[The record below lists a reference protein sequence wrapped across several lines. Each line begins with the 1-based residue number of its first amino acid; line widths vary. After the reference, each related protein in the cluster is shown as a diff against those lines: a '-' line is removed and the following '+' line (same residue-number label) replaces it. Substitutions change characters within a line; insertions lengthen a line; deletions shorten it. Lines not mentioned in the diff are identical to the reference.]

1 MSQEAIR
8 FLTVALVGLSS
19 LGPPAQDAKLDE
31 EALRGRDRAA
41 LLNVRTVLLAQKQFA
56 SRNGALYGPFECLT
70 KPETCLPDFPKEDA
84 PFLDPTYDWL
94 ETRLGY
100 ERRFHPGPK
109 ATEDELRRAKAVP
122 DSLKA
127 FAFTAVPVKSGE
139 TGLRAYCGDAT
150 GKICF
155 TADGATPGIR
165 EGRCVPPCQELK

>member
-1 MSQEAIR
+1 MRRER
-8 FLTVALVGLSS
+8 TRLLTVALVGASTI
-19 LGPPAQDAKLDE
+19 GTPAQEEKLDA

-41 LLNVRTVLLAQKQFA
+41 LLNVRTVLLAEKQFA
-56 SRNGALYGPFECLT
+56 KRNGALYGPFECLT

-84 PFLDPTYDWL
+84 PFLDPTYDCL
-94 ETRLGY
+94 EARLGY

-122 DSLKA
+122 DSLKC
-127 FAFTAVPVKSGE
+127 FAFTAFPVKGGE
-139 TGLRAYCGDAT
+139 TGLRAYCGDAS

-155 TADGATPGIR
+155 TTDGAPPRVR

>member
-1 MSQEAIR
+1 MSRERIR
-8 FLTVALVGLSS
+8 FLTVALVGVSS
-19 LGPPAQDAKLDE
+19 LGSPAHEGKLDAE
-31 EALRGRDRAA
+31 ELRGRDRAA

-56 SRNGALYGPFECLT
+56 TRNGALYGPFECLT

-109 ATEDELRRAKAVP
+109 ATEDELRRAKAIP
-122 DSLKA
+122 DSLQA
-127 FAFTAVPVKSGE
+127 FAFTAVPVKPGE

-155 TADGATPGIR
+155 TPDGAPPVIR
-165 EGRCVPPCQELK
+165 EGRCVPPCKELK